1 MRQEKCWA
9 LSLIF
14 AAVRKRQIMFLS
26 RTNHSQGANKE
37 AAPFERLLQYKG
49 KIENYLLRVIATVA
63 LGSTRVLLA
72 MKLEIH

>member
-1 MRQEKCWA
+1 MFC
-9 LSLIF
+9 SLFNICSC
-14 AAVRKRQIMFLS
+14 AK
-26 RTNHSQGANKE
+26 RTNHSQGAYKE
-37 AAPFERLLQYKG
+37 AAPFEHLLQYKG